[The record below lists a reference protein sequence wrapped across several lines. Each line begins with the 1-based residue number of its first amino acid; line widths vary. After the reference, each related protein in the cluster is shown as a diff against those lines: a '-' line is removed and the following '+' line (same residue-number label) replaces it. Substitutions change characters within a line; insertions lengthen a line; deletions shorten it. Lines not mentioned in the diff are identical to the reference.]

1 MNQIKT
7 LRLEKGL
14 RQEDI
19 AAQANISLK
28 SYQRYER
35 GDRIPNIKTALSIAK
50 VLNKDVSSLW
60 DFKICH

>member
-60 DFKICH
+60 GVKISH

>member
-50 VLNKDVSSLW
+50 VLNKDVSYLW